1 MENVMPVLTP
11 LLISD
16 PELHLGGEKL
26 DGDLPPPDR
35 PDHQHLARGE
45 GGGRRRREGEG
56 RLSSSARQCRY
67 WTGNFIKFTQQI
79 FILKPPVLTPLSAGF
94 IIVCLSYY
102 YSDYQ

>member
-1 MENVMPVLTP
+1 MPVLTP
-11 LLISD
+11 LLILD

-26 DGDLPPPDR
+26 DGDLPAADR

-56 RLSSSARQCRY
+56 RLSSSARHCSD
-67 WTGNFIKFTQQI
+67 WTGYLIKFTQPI
-79 FILKPPVLTPLSAGF
+79 FILKPPVWTPFSAGF